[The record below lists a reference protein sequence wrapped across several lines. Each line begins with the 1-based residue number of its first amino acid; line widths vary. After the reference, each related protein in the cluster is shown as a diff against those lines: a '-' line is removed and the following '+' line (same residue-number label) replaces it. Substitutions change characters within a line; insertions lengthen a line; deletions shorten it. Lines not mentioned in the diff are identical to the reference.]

1 MGRIVVGIDGSE
13 QAVEA
18 LRWAI
23 GEARLRGATI
33 DAIDAWN
40 YPYVVVPG
48 APIPLHPLPTRPTTS
63 SGKREEAVAAVT
75 ADADGVTINSIVTEG
90 VPAAVLCEAAE
101 GADLLVIGHS
111 HHRLAARTAAGLG
124 VAGGDALRT
133 MPGRGR
139 TALVLRRRSPLRFDR
154 PYSLR
159 SAMRRVAR
167 GAPAAGRTGSPLRFD
182 VLSGAVR
189 GGVA

>member
-48 APIPLHPLPTRPTTS
+48 ATIPLHPR
-63 SGKREEAVAAVT
+63 
-75 ADADGVTINSIVTEG
+75 ADQADRRRGG
-90 VPAAVLCEAAE
+90 
-101 GADLLVIGHS
+101 
-111 HHRLAARTAAGLG
+111 
-124 VAGGDALRT
+124 AGGG
-133 MPGRGR
+133 PGRGGRATR
-139 TALVLRRRSPLRFDR
+139 TA
-154 PYSLR
+154 
-159 SAMRRVAR
+159 
-167 GAPAAGRTGSPLRFD
+167 
-182 VLSGAVR
+182 
-189 GGVA
+189 

>member
-48 APIPLHPLPTRPTTS
+48 APIPLHPR
-63 SGKREEAVAAVT
+63 
-75 ADADGVTINSIVTEG
+75 ADQADDVEQR
-90 VPAAVLCEAAE
+90 A
-101 GADLLVIGHS
+101 GAG
-111 HHRLAARTAAGLG
+111 RR
-124 VAGGDALRT
+124 RR
-133 MPGRGR
+133 GRGR
-139 TALVLRRRSPLRFDR
+139 GRRDDQLHRHRGRPGRRAL
-154 PYSLR
+154 
-159 SAMRRVAR
+159 
-167 GAPAAGRTGSPLRFD
+167 
-182 VLSGAVR
+182 
-189 GGVA
+189 

>member
-1 MGRIVVGIDGSE
+1 MGRIVVGIDGSV

-48 APIPLHPLPTRPTTS
+48 APIPLHPRADQADDVEIEL
-63 SGKREEAVAAVT
+63 EQAVAAV
-75 ADADGVTINSIVTEG
+75 AEDADGVTINPIVTEG

-101 GADLLVIGHS
+101 GADLLVIGHG
-111 HHRLAARTAAGLG
+111 HHSRCANGCWARCRRSCATPCPVVVVPHHGI
-124 VAGGDALRT
+124 
-133 MPGRGR
+133 
-139 TALVLRRRSPLRFDR
+139 RRRPPLRFAGYL
-154 PYSLR
+154 PLR
-159 SAMRRVAR
+159 SAMRRASLRCSVPEPDAPGFAR
-167 GAPAAGRTGSPLRFD
+167 AGAGGSYSLR
-182 VLSGAVR
+182 R
-189 GGVA
+189 

>member
-48 APIPLHPLPTRPTTS
+48 AAVPLHPRGDQAADVEKEL
-63 SGKREEAVAAVT
+63 EEAIAAV
-75 ADADGVTINSIVTEG
+75 AGDADGVTINPIVTEG
-90 VPAAVLCEAAE
+90 VPAAVLCEAAV
-101 GADLLVIGHS
+101 GADLLVIGHG
-111 HHRLAARTAAGLG
+111 HHG
-124 VAGGDALRT
+124 
-133 MPGRGR
+133 
-139 TALVLRRRSPLRFDR
+139 
-154 PYSLR
+154 SLR
-159 SAMRRVAR
+159 DRLLGSVSQEIMRY
-167 GAPAAGRTGSPLRFD
+167 SPCPVVVVPHSD
-182 VLSGAVR
+182 
-189 GGVA
+189 

>member
-1 MGRIVVGIDGSE
+1 MGRIVVGIDGSQ

-48 APIPLHPLPTRPTTS
+48 APIPLHPRADQADDVEIEL
-63 SGKREEAVAAVT
+63 EQAVAAVA

-101 GADLLVIGHS
+101 GADLLVIGHG
-111 HHRLAARTAAGLG
+111 HHSSLRERLLGSVSQEVMRYSPCPVVVVPHHEARSSSPISAA
-124 VAGGDALRT
+124 
-133 MPGRGR
+133 
-139 TALVLRRRSPLRFDR
+139 
-154 PYSLR
+154 LR
-159 SAMRRVAR
+159 SAPTRFARQCVGRAAVRRPSRTHRVAR
-167 GAPAAGRTGSPLRFD
+167 SCEGRQAAGRR
-182 VLSGAVR
+182 
-189 GGVA
+189 